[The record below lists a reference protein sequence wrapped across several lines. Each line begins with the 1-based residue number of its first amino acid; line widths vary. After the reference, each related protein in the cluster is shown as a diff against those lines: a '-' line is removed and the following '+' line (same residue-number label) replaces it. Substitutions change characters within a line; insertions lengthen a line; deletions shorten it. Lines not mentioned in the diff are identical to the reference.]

1 MRFAV
6 SWPLAPRARS
16 SLRRGALPDALLRV
30 AHCRSVAMSPSSL
43 GKDPLQLTLTL
54 TLTRTRTLDASRY
67 RDTLEMHAQQI
78 GQMQETQQLILQEL
92 HQVTSLLRAQGGTV

>member
-16 SLRRGALPDALLRV
+16 SLRRGASPDALLRV
-30 AHCRSVAMSPSSL
+30 AHCHSVAMSPSSL

-54 TLTRTRTLDASRY
+54 TLTLTLDASRY

>member
-1 MRFAV
+1 
-6 SWPLAPRARS
+6 
-16 SLRRGALPDALLRV
+16 
-30 AHCRSVAMSPSSL
+30 MSPSSL

-54 TLTRTRTLDASRY
+54 TLTLTLDASRY
-67 RDTLEMHAQQI
+67 RGTLEMHAQQI

>member
-1 MRFAV
+1 M
-6 SWPLAPRARS
+6 APQSPRPDVAPC
-16 SLRRGALPDALLRV
+16 LGA
-30 AHCRSVAMSPSSL
+30 
-43 GKDPLQLTLTL
+43 GKDPLQLNT
-54 TLTRTRTLDASRY
+54 SRY

>member
-1 MRFAV
+1 MRLAV

-16 SLRRGALPDALLRV
+16 SLRRGDSPDALLRV
-30 AHCRSVAMSPSSL
+30 AHCRSVAMSPWSL

-54 TLTRTRTLDASRY
+54 TLTLTLNASRY

-92 HQVTSLLRAQGGTV
+92 HQVTSLLRAQGGAV

>member
-1 MRFAV
+1 MRLAV

-16 SLRRGALPDALLRV
+16 SLRRGDSPDALLRV

-54 TLTRTRTLDASRY
+54 TLTLTLNASRY

-92 HQVTSLLRAQGGTV
+92 HQVTSLLRAQGGAV

>member
-1 MRFAV
+1 MRLAV

-16 SLRRGALPDALLRV
+16 SLRRGDSPDALLRV

-54 TLTRTRTLDASRY
+54 TLTLTLDASRY

>member
-1 MRFAV
+1 MRLAV

-16 SLRRGALPDALLRV
+16 SLRRGDSPDALLRV

-54 TLTRTRTLDASRY
+54 TLTLTLNASRY